1 MMDVLA
7 SSSTDELTRLGAVDL
22 VALTAIGELSC
33 REVVEAHLARI
44 SEINPVVNAVCTV
57 TEDIAMHEARLR
69 DDAWARGEVT
79 GILHGI
85 PLVHKDLIDTAGIRT
100 TYGSQAFAQHIPD
113 VDNIVVRRTRAAGA
127 VTLGKSNTPQFGTG
141 GHTSNE
147 VFGTTCNPVDTRLS
161 AGGSSGGSA
170 AAVASGMSTVATGT
184 DMAGSLRIPAAFCGV
199 VGMRPSPGVVP
210 WLPTTMSWFPFITAG
225 PMARAVEDAALL
237 LAAMAGDDPHSPIAG
252 GIHPWEFVPPLSE
265 WSSAPGDSGSWRV
278 AWAPNLAGLPVDLE
292 VSEVLNRIPHALMQ
306 MGVDVIEDEPD
317 MIGAHEAFWT
327 WRCWYYATAFSD
339 LLRHRPEVIDEGT
352 RLTIQSG
359 QQLTGA
365 EIGDAERTRSQ
376 LIERV
381 ADFFSDIDILLVPSA
396 PVAPF
401 SVDEWWPEEVGGT
414 PMNSYADWMRHF
426 YYFTAAATPSVNLP
440 AGVTGEGLP
449 VGVQVIAANRRDR
462 DALAF
467 AALLEGSLEMNQ

>member
-1 MMDVLA
+1 MEVLA
-7 SSSTDELTRLGAVDL
+7 SSSTDELTRLSAVDL
-22 VALTAIGELSC
+22 AALTSVGEVSC

-44 SEINPVVNAVCTV
+44 SEINPTVNAVCTV
-57 TEDIAMHEARLR
+57 TEDVALLEARQR

-100 TYGSQAFAQHIPD
+100 TYGSRAFAEHVPET
-113 VDNIVVRRTRAAGA
+113 DNIVVQRTRAAGA

-147 VFGTTCNPVDTRLS
+147 VFGTTRNPVDTQRS

-170 AAVASGMSTVATGT
+170 AAVASGMAAVATGT

-225 PMARAVEDAALL
+225 PMARSVDDAALL
-237 LAAMAGDDPHSPIAG
+237 LAAMAGDDPRSPIAG
-252 GIHPWEFVPPLSE
+252 GIPPGDFVPPLSG
-265 WSSAPGDSGSWRV
+265 WPVAPGLHDSWRV
-278 AWAPNLAGLPVDLE
+278 AWAPHLGGLPVDSD
-292 VSEVLNRIPHALMQ
+292 VDRVLGGIPTVLASI
-306 MGVDVIEDEPD
+306 GVDVVDDEPD
-317 MIGAHEAFWT
+317 MTGAHEAFWT

-339 LLRHRPEVIDEGT
+339 LLRERPDVIDDST
-352 RLTIQSG
+352 RLTIEGG
-359 QQLTGA
+359 QELTGA
-365 EIGDAERTRSQ
+365 EIGAAERARSR

-381 ADFFSDIDILLVPSA
+381 GDFFTDVDILLVPSA

-401 SVDEWWPEEVGGT
+401 AAEKWWPEEVGGR
-414 PMNSYADWMRHF
+414 PMESYADWMRHF

-440 AGVTGEGLP
+440 AGFTDGGLP

-467 AALLEGSLEMNQ
+467 ASLLEENLAVNR